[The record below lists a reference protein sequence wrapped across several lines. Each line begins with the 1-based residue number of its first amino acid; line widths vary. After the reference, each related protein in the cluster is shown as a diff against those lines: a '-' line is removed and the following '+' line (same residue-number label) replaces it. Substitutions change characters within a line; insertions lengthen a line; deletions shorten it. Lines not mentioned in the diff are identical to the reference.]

1 MTGKKTAVFFALL
14 AAALYAVNI
23 PLSKL
28 LEESGAVTPAML
40 AGLLYCG
47 AGVGMAAVFCG
58 VTNCPISTL
67 LISFELFGLEGMLYY
82 LIAVSVSY
90 MASGY
95 YGLYHDQKII
105 YSKSRTEYI
114 NRKTK

>member
-47 AGVGMAAVFCG
+47 AG
-58 VTNCPISTL
+58 
-67 LISFELFGLEGMLYY
+67 
-82 LIAVSVSY
+82 
-90 MASGY
+90 
-95 YGLYHDQKII
+95 DQG
-105 YSKSRTEYI
+105 REPV
-114 NRKTK
+114 RLPADG